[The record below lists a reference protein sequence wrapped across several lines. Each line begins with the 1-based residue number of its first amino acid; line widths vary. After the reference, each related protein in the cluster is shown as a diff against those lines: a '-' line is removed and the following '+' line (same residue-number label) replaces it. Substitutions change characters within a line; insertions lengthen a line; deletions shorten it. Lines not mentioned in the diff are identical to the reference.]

1 MCGDW
6 VGRMAFSFDSTGS
19 GCVSAFVSQILGT
32 SAAYICTD
40 INARATECTIETGAR
55 NKAFLQPVLTSTVEA
70 LRPRVDGAV
79 DLLIF
84 NPPYV
89 VTTEEEEE
97 AGQVRAGL
105 DGAWAG
111 GASGTKILDTLIQN
125 HTIPQLLRRG
135 GRFYVVAI
143 RQNDPPSLVRA
154 MQSNGLEASIVL
166 QRRAN
171 REQLFIIR
179 AIRP

>member
-1 MCGDW
+1 M
-6 VGRMAFSFDSTGS
+6 
-19 GCVSAFVSQILGT
+19 
-32 SAAYICTD
+32 
-40 INARATECTIETGAR
+40 
-55 NKAFLQPVLTSTVEA
+55 PLTLCEH
-70 LRPRVDGAV
+70 RK
-79 DLLIF
+79 
-84 NPPYV
+84 
-89 VTTEEEEE
+89 TEEEEE

>member
-1 MCGDW
+1 
-6 VGRMAFSFDSTGS
+6 MAFSCDSTGS
-19 GCVSAFVSQILGT
+19 GCVSAFVSEILGT
-32 SAAYICTD
+32 SVAYICTD
-40 INARATECTIETGAR
+40 INVKATKCTIETGAR
-55 NKAFLQPVLTSTVEA
+55 NKALLQPVLTSTVDA
-70 LRPRVDGAV
+70 LRPRIDGAV

-89 VTTEEEEE
+89 VTTEEEEAAE
-97 AGQVRAGL
+97 QGRAGL
-105 DGAWAG
+105 GGAWAG
-111 GASGTKILDTLIQN
+111 GTSGTKLLDAFIQN
-125 HTIPQLLRRG
+125 HTIPQLLRHG

-154 MQSNGLEASIVL
+154 MQGIGLEANIVL

>member
-1 MCGDW
+1 M
-6 VGRMAFSFDSTGS
+6 
-19 GCVSAFVSQILGT
+19 
-32 SAAYICTD
+32 
-40 INARATECTIETGAR
+40 
-55 NKAFLQPVLTSTVEA
+55 
-70 LRPRVDGAV
+70 RPRVDGAV

-154 MQSNGLEASIVL
+154 MQSIGLEASIVL